1 MKIDYVT
8 STRGDYVIVQ
18 YYVTIYCEDDGA
30 HFPAYSFSH
39 WFLLKGDEV
48 SKTDDEIYEK
58 VLDGL
63 KGCIKDRYGYTL
75 EELEADPA
83 FRRIN
88 ISVSKELNYDKQID
102 LTK

>member
-63 KGCIKDRYGYTL
+63 KGYRPL
-75 EELEADPA
+75 
-83 FRRIN
+83 
-88 ISVSKELNYDKQID
+88 VQVID
-102 LTK
+102 NVGESTSACPKN

>member
-8 STRGDYVIVQ
+8 TTRGDYAIVH
-18 YYVTIYCEDDGA
+18 YYVTIYCEDDGV

-39 WFLLKGDEV
+39 WFLLKGDDV
-48 SKTDDEIYEK
+48 FKTDDEIYEK
-58 VLDGL
+58 VLEGL
-63 KGCIKDRYGYTL
+63 KDRVKDRYGCTL

-83 FRRIN
+83 FKK
-88 ISVSKELNYDKQID
+88 ISVRVSKELNYDKQIE

>member
-1 MKIDYVT
+1 MKIDYAT
-8 STRGDYVIVQ
+8 STRGDYVIVH

-48 SKTDDEIYEK
+48 SKTDDEIYDK
-58 VLDGL
+58 VLEGL
-63 KGCIKDRYGYTL
+63 NECIKDRYGYTL

-88 ISVSKELNYDKQID
+88 ISVSKELNYDKQINF
-102 LTK
+102 TK